1 MRAPLPAILKETS
14 LPYGG
19 YAPDP
24 WRQPGHF
31 LLVSPFRSRMSP
43 GWLDGRGGCS
53 HTSNNR
59 RMLEEVYKMDERV
72 LTEAHAKAMQSFA
85 VRRAL
90 REERRRRRE
99 MRKLTAAAVVATGI
113 TYALTWAHYGLG
125 F

>member
-1 MRAPLPAILKETS
+1 
-14 LPYGG
+14 
-19 YAPDP
+19 
-24 WRQPGHF
+24 
-31 LLVSPFRSRMSP
+31 
-43 GWLDGRGGCS
+43 
-53 HTSNNR
+53 
-59 RMLEEVYKMDERV
+59 MDERV

-99 MRKLTAAAVVATGI
+99 MRKLTAAAVVVTGI

>member
-1 MRAPLPAILKETS
+1 MLKE
-14 LPYGG
+14 
-19 YAPDP
+19 
-24 WRQPGHF
+24 
-31 LLVSPFRSRMSP
+31 VS
-43 GWLDGRGGCS
+43 
-53 HTSNNR
+53 
-59 RMLEEVYKMDERV
+59 EMDERV

-90 REERRRRRE
+90 REDRRRRRE

>member
-1 MRAPLPAILKETS
+1 
-14 LPYGG
+14 
-19 YAPDP
+19 
-24 WRQPGHF
+24 
-31 LLVSPFRSRMSP
+31 
-43 GWLDGRGGCS
+43 
-53 HTSNNR
+53 
-59 RMLEEVYKMDERV
+59 MDERV

-90 REERRRRRE
+90 RDDRRRRRE

>member
-53 HTSNNR
+53 HASINNQT
-59 RMLEEVYKMDERV
+59 LEEVFDMEGMF
-72 LTEAHAKAMQSFA
+72 LTEEHAKAMQSFA

-90 REERRRRRE
+90 REDRRRRRE

>member
-1 MRAPLPAILKETS
+1 
-14 LPYGG
+14 
-19 YAPDP
+19 
-24 WRQPGHF
+24 
-31 LLVSPFRSRMSP
+31 
-43 GWLDGRGGCS
+43 
-53 HTSNNR
+53 
-59 RMLEEVYKMDERV
+59 MDERV

-90 REERRRRRE
+90 REDRKRRRE

>member
-1 MRAPLPAILKETS
+1 ME
-14 LPYGG
+14 GM
-19 YAPDP
+19 
-24 WRQPGHF
+24 F
-31 LLVSPFRSRMSP
+31 
-43 GWLDGRGGCS
+43 
-53 HTSNNR
+53 
-59 RMLEEVYKMDERV
+59 
-72 LTEAHAKAMQSFA
+72 LTEEHAKAMQSFA